1 MSKKI
6 TATPARTMAKAPV
19 QKAPGQTARQVDV
32 AIVGAG
38 LAGLGTGIEL
48 KKQGITN
55 FVIFEGEDGV
65 GGSWRTN
72 TYPGCACDVPSHLYS
87 YSFEPNPHWPEAF
100 SRQDDIRRYIEHC
113 AEKYGMKPFIR
124 FSTRVLDACFDEESG
139 RWRITTSDGQ
149 LTEARVFVPATG
161 ALSHPQ
167 YPDIKGMDKFAG
179 RAVHAARWDPTLELR
194 GKRVAVIGS
203 GASAIQVVPNIAGE
217 VAELSVFQRTP
228 SWVLPKH
235 NRRYSS
241 RQQQDWLDHPWKQKA
256 QRLGL
261 YWMMESALPAIMWY
275 PQMLKV
281 GELLHK
287 RALHRAISDTELRKK
302 LTPDYK
308 VGCKRTLVSDD
319 WFPAFAR
326 KNVHLICDG
335 IKEITA
341 TGIRTDDGVL
351 HEVDV
356 IIYCT
361 GYEIG
366 KPAYPFEIR
375 GKNGLTLSEYWGAQA
390 KAYYGMNVSHFPNML
405 LIMGPNSGPG
415 HTSVLIYQEA
425 QYQYVA
431 RYTQTLLQQKLKY
444 LDVKESVMQK
454 QFDAFQKRMRNSS
467 WLSGCQS
474 WYLNADGSNST
485 MWPGF
490 SFEYVLR
497 VKRLDMSAYH
507 AVSLTRPLDVYV
519 GEPVPA

>member
-1 MSKKI
+1 MTTNKH
-6 TATPARTMAKAPV
+6 
-19 QKAPGQTARQVDV
+19 QVDV

-38 LAGLGTGIEL
+38 LAGLGVGIEL
-48 KKQGITN
+48 QKQGLTN
-55 FVIFEGEDGV
+55 FVIFEGEEGV

-100 SRQDDIRRYIEHC
+100 SRQEDIRRYIEHC
-113 AEKYGMKPFIR
+113 ADKYGMKPYIR
-124 FSTRVLDACFDEESG
+124 FSTRVTDARFDAASG
-139 RWRITTSDGQ
+139 RWQITTSDGQ
-149 LTEARVFVPATG
+149 VTEARVFVPATG

-167 YPDIKGMDKFAG
+167 YPVIKGMDTFKG
-179 RAVHAARWDPTLELR
+179 KTVHAARWDPAIELR

-203 GASAIQVVPNIAGE
+203 GASAIQVVPNIAAE
-217 VAELSVFQRTP
+217 VSELKVFQRTP

-235 NRRYSS
+235 NRRYSAS
-241 RQQQDWLDHPWKQKA
+241 DRQAWEQHPWKQKA
-256 QRLGL
+256 TRLGL

-287 RALHRAISDTELRKK
+287 RALHQHIKDPVLRRK

-326 KNVHLICDG
+326 PNVQLVTDG
-335 IKEITA
+335 IRELTA
-341 TGIRTDDGVL
+341 TGIRTADGTL
-351 HEVDV
+351 HGVDV

-366 KPAYPFEIR
+366 KPAYPFTIH
-375 GKNGLTLSEYWGAQA
+375 GIDGLSLADYWGSQA

-425 QYQYVA
+425 QYKYVA
-431 RYTQTLLQQKLKY
+431 NFTRTLLRQKLKY
-444 LDVKESVMQK
+444 LDVKEKVMLD
-454 QFDAFQKRMRNSS
+454 QFDAFQKRMKNSS

-497 VKRLDMSAYH
+497 TRTLDLSAYI
-507 AVSLTRPLDVYV
+507 AVSASRD
-519 GEPVPA
+519 PVQVMAAMATA

>member
-1 MSKKI
+1 MTKKTHS
-6 TATPARTMAKAPV
+6 TAPAPTP
-19 QKAPGQTARQVDV
+19 RQVDV

-48 KKQGITN
+48 KKQGLTN

-100 SRQDDIRRYIEHC
+100 SRQEHIRQYIEHC
-113 AEKYGMKPFIR
+113 ADKYGMKPFIR
-124 FSTRVLDACFDEESG
+124 FSTRVEDASWDEGKG
-139 RWRITTSDGQ
+139 RWIIRTSDGGV
-149 LTEARVFVPATG
+149 TEARVFVPATG

-167 YPDIKGMDKFAG
+167 YPVIKGMERFKG
-179 RAVHAARWDPTLELR
+179 KAVHAARWDPALELK

-217 VAELSVFQRTP
+217 VADLTVFQRTP

-235 NRRYSS
+235 NRAYTEKDRA
-241 RQQQDWLDHPWKQKA
+241 DWLKHPWKQKA

-275 PQMLKV
+275 PPLLKV

-287 RALHRAISDTELRKK
+287 RALHQHIKDPVLRQK
-302 LTPDYK
+302 LTPTYK

-326 KNVHLICDG
+326 KNVHLVTEG
-335 IKEITA
+335 IQEITA
-341 TGIRTDDGVL
+341 TGVRTSDGAL
-351 HEVDV
+351 HAVDV

-366 KPAYPFEIR
+366 KPAYPFAIR
-375 GKNGLTLSEYWGAQA
+375 GQDGLDLAAYWGSQA
-390 KAYYGMNVSHFPNML
+390 KAYYGMNVAHFPNML

-415 HTSVLIYQEA
+415 HTSVLVYQEA

-431 RYTQTLLQQKLKY
+431 KFTQTLLRQKLKY
-444 LDVKESVMQK
+444 LDVKEQVMLD
-454 QFDAFQKRMRNSS
+454 QFDAFQKRMKNSS

-474 WYLNADGSNST
+474 WYLNADGTNST

-497 VKRLDMSAYH
+497 TRTLDLSAYI
-507 AVSLTRPLDVYV
+507 AVSQTRTVAEQM
-519 GEPVPA
+519 GEPLPA